1 MLAFVFAIL
10 SGLMPA
16 LAQPA
21 VDVEYVVRFNGLLC
35 VRAPCPS
42 YDATEVA
49 TGRVTRVTGIDVD
62 AVASGDAQRERIGTG
77 VLSGWFVAAGRIEP
91 RGRGD
96 VQALVF
102 VVTRIVRRTP
112 DAPANVQLL

>member
-1 MLAFVFAIL
+1 MLAAVFAIL
-10 SGLMPA
+10 AGLMPA

-21 VDVEYVVRFNGLLC
+21 ADVEYVVRFNGVLC

-49 TGRVTRVTGIDVD
+49 TGRVTKVTGIDVA
-62 AVASGDAQRERIGTG
+62 AVASSDAQRERLGTG
-77 VLSGWFVAAGRIEP
+77 VMSGWFVVTGRPEP

-112 DAPANVQLL
+112 DAPANVQLP

>member
-1 MLAFVFAIL
+1 MLAAVFMIL
-10 SGLMPA
+10 GGLLPA

-21 VDVEYVVRFNGLLC
+21 ADVEYVVRFNGILC

-49 TGRVTRVTGIDVD
+49 TGRVARVTGVDVG
-62 AVASGDAQRERIGTG
+62 AVASSDAQRERVGTG
-77 VLSGWFVAAGRIEP
+77 VMSGWFVVNGRLEP

-112 DAPANVQLL
+112 DAPSNVQLP